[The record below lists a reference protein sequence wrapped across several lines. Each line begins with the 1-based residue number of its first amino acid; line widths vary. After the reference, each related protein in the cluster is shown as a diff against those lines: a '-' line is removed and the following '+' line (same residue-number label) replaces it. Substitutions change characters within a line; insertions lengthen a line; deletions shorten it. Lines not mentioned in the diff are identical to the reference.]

1 MGIRRAQIE
10 TNQVDPSRLSPS
22 ARRQRFCHEEFMEEP
37 HVYTATDD
45 NGAPTGTTGNVN
57 ICDTG
62 QYRFEYV
69 ILGAGQTIVRPVL
82 ATDGGYDWGM
92 DQTATEGVEIN
103 FASLKQGHPR
113 MFKVGTDKSFY
124 ARLRFTMEDASGYDL
139 SFGFRKNQ
147 AYQTAVETYTDFA
160 LVRVLGDS
168 SSAAAAVT
176 TITNLNDATDSTIT
190 TTTATV
196 ADAADTEIEVRVI
209 GRRAAFFFNGAGI
222 GQVNFDFDLTD
233 WLIPDAFLLHT
244 TDVGGQFK
252 TLGFECGMLEDKP
265 VPNPGASGL
274 LSAA

>member
-1 MGIRRAQIE
+1 MGIRRNQIE
-10 TNQVDPSRLSPS
+10 KNQIGAELLT
-22 ARRQRFCHEEFMEEP
+22 AAQRRARFCHEEFMEEP

-62 QYRFEYV
+62 RYRFEYV

-92 DQTATEGVEIN
+92 DQTATEGTEIN

-113 MFKVGTDKSFY
+113 MFKVGTDPSFY
-124 ARLRFTMEDASGYDL
+124 ARLRFTMEDASGFDL
-139 SFGFRKNQ
+139 SFGFRKNG

-160 LVRVLGDS
+160 LIRVLGDS

-176 TITNLNDATDSTIT
+176 TITNLNDATDSTVT
-190 TTTATV
+190 TTSSTV
-196 ADAADTEIEVRVI
+196 ADGADTELEVRVI
-209 GRRAAFFFNGAGI
+209 GRRAAFFFNGAAI
-222 GQVNFDFDLTD
+222 GQYTFDFDLTD
-233 WLIPDAFLLHT
+233 WLLPEAFLLHT

-252 TLGFECGMLEDKP
+252 TLGFECGPLDSKP
-265 VPNPGASGL
+265 SGL

>member
-1 MGIRRAQIE
+1 MGIRRNQIE
-10 TNQVDPSRLSPS
+10 KNQIGAELLT
-22 ARRQRFCHEEFMEEP
+22 AAQRRHRWAHEEFMEEP

-62 QYRFEYV
+62 RYRFEYV

-113 MFKVGTDKSFY
+113 MFKIGTDPSFY

-139 SFGFRKNQ
+139 TFMIRKNQ

-160 LVRVLGDS
+160 GIRVLGDS

-176 TITNLNDATDSTIT
+176 TITNLNDATDSTVT

-196 ADAADTEIEVRVI
+196 ADAADTELEIRVI
-209 GRRAAFFFNGAGI
+209 GRRAMFLFNGAQI
-222 GQVNFDFDLTD
+222 GQTTFDFDLTD
-233 WLIPDAFLLHT
+233 WVFADAFLLHT

-252 TLGFECGMLEDKP
+252 TLGFEQGPLDSRP
-265 VPNPGASGL
+265 AGL